1 MGKPSLILAALAAD
15 ALPNMRFSQ
24 VQDIRNPDEEMTTQL
39 LTADQG
45 EYVIFKSPKSNKALT
60 TLGIEIRALRV
71 LKNLQLP
78 FKVPSLL
85 GETSSTAVY
94 KAFAFDYI
102 HGDGIDLSRL
112 KTDDPMVTAIAET
125 LAQIHSI
132 PVNLVVDAGLPEYD
146 PALRNRERVA
156 SFDRA
161 METGKIHPSL
171 LERWQNALLDVNL
184 FRYQPTTVH
193 GSMNSSALLAQGT
206 SIVGV
211 NNWSQLAVDD
221 PALDLAGLFSECQI
235 EMANAIFL
243 AYESFV
249 RADRNLKQ
257 RANLYFELSYASYL
271 LWALESG
278 DEYHIGEAE
287 KLVTGLHS
295 DLEQGLLPS
304 LAPTDFSTNVAEV
317 VTPISQAA
325 SFTSPINIVTE
336 QIEVIDL
343 EPVAKPDEEN

>member
-15 ALPNMRFSQ
+15 ALPNLNFSQ
-24 VQDIRNPDEEMTTQL
+24 VQDITNPTEEIVTQL
-39 LTADQG
+39 LTTDTG
-45 EYVIFKSPKSNKALT
+45 DLVVLKSPKNNKALT
-60 TLGIEIRALRV
+60 KLGIEVRALRV
-71 LKNLQLP
+71 LKHLQLP

-85 GETSSTAVY
+85 GETSPGAIY
-94 KAFAFDYI
+94 KALAFDFVA
-102 HGDGIDLSRL
+102 GEEVNLARL

-132 PVNLVVDAGLPEYD
+132 PANLIADAGLPEYD
-146 PALRNRERVA
+146 AVLRNREWVA

-161 METGKIHPSL
+161 METGKIHPRL

-193 GSMNSSALLAQGT
+193 GSMNSSALLT
-206 SIVGV
+206 SGDQIIGV

-243 AYESFV
+243 AYEGFL

-257 RANLYFELSYASYL
+257 RANLYFELSYATYL
-271 LWALESG
+271 LWAIENA
-278 DEYHIGEAE
+278 DEDQIAEAE
-287 KLVTGLHS
+287 RLIDGLLA
-295 DLEQGLLPS
+295 DMEQGLLPS
-304 LAPTDFSTNVAEV
+304 LAPSDISAGNAEV

-325 SFTSPINIVTE
+325 SFTSPITIVTE
-336 QIEVIDL
+336 QIEVVEL
-343 EPVAKPDEEN
+343 EPENKPEQEN